1 MSIPSTT
8 ARPPVAPYGGARGP
22 AAPGGATAPA
32 GPAASASPS
41 SPAQGAARKFES
53 LEKAR
58 EAAKTLPAEAFK
70 PVDGGY
76 VLDSQRVSD
85 FVLDVVPEFFSP
97 AESGP
102 LSESGLQQQA
112 LAIHQDAEGDTKAT
126 SFFTENAMYTKL
138 EIGSLNKSVWFQR
151 NYDAPRIDLGELL
164 AQMSPPDQSS
174 FSAAGGQP
182 PAPTSLSTPATA
194 AAERISQKEVF

>member
-22 AAPGGATAPA
+22 AAPAGSAPA
-32 GPAASASPS
+32 GAPATSA
-41 SPAQGAARKFES
+41 PAPGSTGQARKFES

-58 EAAKTLPAEAFK
+58 EAAKALPPEAFK

-76 VLDSQRVSD
+76 VLDAQRVSD
-85 FVLDVVPEFFSP
+85 FVLDVVPDFFSP
-97 AESGP
+97 ADSGP
-102 LSESGLQQQA
+102 LSEAGLKQLA
-112 LAIHQDAEGDTKAT
+112 LAVHEDAEGDTKAT

-151 NYDAPRIDLGELL
+151 PYDAPRIDLGELL
-164 AQMSPPDQSS
+164 SQMAPPDRSTFSS
-174 FSAAGGQP
+174 GEGQP
-182 PAPTSLSTPATA
+182 PSPTSINTPPATTA
-194 AAERISQKEVF
+194 PRVEQKEVF